1 MKKFIEYLKSPK
13 SDFFLFVIT
22 LILANLVFSKAFWRI
37 DLTSSKSYSLS
48 KSSKQVVKTLE
59 QPLSIKVFF
68 TNNLPAPYNTVEQ
81 YIRDLLIEYKNA
93 GNSNFSYESFDMSKE
108 ENEKIA
114 RGYGISQV
122 QIQELKNN
130 EVGFKQ
136 VWMALAVSYA
146 DQTEIIDGL
155 NSSDGLEYTLTTK
168 INRMISTTSALA
180 GLKGKAKLTLYVSE
194 KLGEFNISG
203 FKNIRSAVENAYK
216 AVNKK
221 NLDKIDFQIID
232 PPAAEI
238 PELAEKYG
246 IQSLNWNSKN
256 GQGTGA
262 LGLVLEY
269 GQTFRTLP
277 LRMSRSFFG
286 NMISGLENL
295 EDELT
300 ENLKSL
306 VSKPN
311 QIGHL
316 TGHRENEYENS
327 QSQTNSQVFN
337 SIISDRYEFKNLN
350 LKEEEIP
357 SGIKTLVI
365 NGAKDKIEDDELYKI
380 DQFVMKGGSLIIFDD
395 QFEEIIP
402 QGQMAYYQMP
412 QYNPIDN
419 GLSKL
424 LSKYGIEVGKD
435 YVMDEQCY
443 VNQDQRSGSTPL
455 YFAPLL
461 QKQNMDK
468 KNPITKNLGNVI
480 FLQASS
486 IDTSKAQ
493 ENKTAKVTKLV
504 NTSKN
509 SWLMKDNVTAIPQMI
524 RKPSDKSAMQSST
537 LAALVEGKF
546 ESAFDKNPGAQ
557 SSGEVKFSDH
567 YGKSIQN
574 GKIFVAGTSKI
585 TTNQLI
591 DENGRQPV
599 AMFVR
604 NTVDYMNGEVDLCD
618 MRTKGLSINTLK
630 SKSGLSANIA
640 KYFNEFGL
648 IVLVAVAGF
657 IALIKIN
664 AKKRAIHDRYNPDDK
679 REIK

>member
-59 QPLSIKVFF
+59 QPLSVKVFF

-238 PELAEKYG
+238 PDLAEKYG

-311 QIGHL
+311 QIGYL

-419 GLSKL
+419 GLSKI

-461 QKQNMDK
+461 QKQNMDR

-493 ENKTAKVTKLV
+493 ENKTAKVTELV

>member
-1 MKKFIEYLKSPK
+1 MKKFIEFLKSPK

-37 DLTSSKSYSLS
+37 DLTSSNSYSLS

-232 PPAAEI
+232 PPATEI

-311 QIGHL
+311 QIGYL

-412 QYNPIDN
+412 QYNPVDN

-424 LSKYGIEVGKD
+424 LSKYGIEIGKD

-461 QKQNMDK
+461 QKQNMDR